1 MSGGGQEGHFASDK
15 ISLADESD
23 VTFVHRVDLG
33 APLQ

>member
-23 VTFVHRVDLG
+23 VTFVHRVDPG

>member
-15 ISLADESD
+15 ILLADESD